1 MKKLLLLSAV
11 FLMGTAS
18 MFAQFANIG
27 IVGGSTSAA
36 WEPANALA
44 MSTTNGVNYTYSGL
58 VVTVPGSDA
67 GVKFVQDNAW
77 TVNWGSASFPT
88 GTGTQNGNN
97 IPATNG
103 TWDVTLNIT
112 TGAYS
117 FVPSGSNFDMV
128 TIGDNTMD
136 VEMATENG
144 IDYSAMNVTFAEATN
159 TAFMVND
166 EPAGWGSSSFPTG
179 TATTG
184 GGSIPVPANSYN
196 IMFNKQTG
204 AYNFDFVTI
213 SLIGTGV
220 FADDTNWTID
230 LEMETANGLDYTI
243 SSFNFPGGEAK
254 FRLNNEW
261 NVSWGS
267 ADFPSGTAVIPDAPN
282 LNITA
287 GTYAV
292 TFNRVS
298 GVFSFN
304 TTAGTQDFNSKSI
317 TVYPNPSN
325 SVWNFNAGTTISSV
339 QIVDVT
345 GKTVYTAA
353 VNANQATVNVSGF
366 ASGMYFARI
375 TSGNATETVRVVKN

>member
-18 MFAQFANIG
+18 IFAGVG
-27 IVGGSTSAA
+27 IVGGSTSVGWDAA
-36 WEPANALA
+36 NSIQMA
-44 MSTTNGVNYTYSGL
+44 TTDGVTYTYSGL
-58 VVTVPGSDA
+58 VVTVPGNDP

-77 TVNWGSASFPT
+77 TVNWGAASFPA
-88 GTGTQNGNN
+88 GTGTQNGPN

-112 TGAYS
+112 TGAYN
-117 FVPSGSNFDMV
+117 FVPSGSNFDDISLV
-128 TIGDNTMD
+128 GTAIDIELGTSD
-136 VEMATENG
+136 G
-144 IDYSAMNVTFAEATN
+144 ITYTARDITFADAISLH
-159 TAFMVND
+159 FSVND
-166 EPAGWGSSSFPTG
+166 AAIGWGSASFPSG
-179 TATTG
+179 IATEG
-184 GGSIPVPANSYN
+184 GAEIPVAANSYN
-196 IMFNKQTG
+196 ITFNRQTG
-204 AYNFDFVTI
+204 AYSFDFVTI

-230 LEMETANGLDYTI
+230 LDFTTADGFNYTVN
-243 SSFNFPGGEAK
+243 SFTFPGGEAK
-254 FRLNNEW
+254 FRLNHEW
-261 NVSWGS
+261 NVAWGS
-267 ADFPSGTAVIPDAPN
+267 AEFPSGTGSTAGDAPN

-287 GTYAV
+287 GTYSV
-292 TFNRVS
+292 TFNRS
-298 GVFSFN
+298 TGAYAFN

-325 SVWNFNAGTTISSV
+325 SVWNFNAGSNTISSV

-345 GKTVYTAA
+345 GKVVYTSA

-366 ASGMYFARI
+366 ASGMYFARL